1 MAIPAGM
8 GPALLIVAGLASGC
22 ALTGNDGAKN
32 GVDMTLTTS
41 SVPVAEPQDDDFI
54 SDRLTIQNAV
64 SSADLDNLAGSD
76 LSWKNARTGSTGVVT
91 AITETVSEGVQCR
104 RFQTTRTS
112 YSGIGIHS
120 GEICTGTD
128 GQWWTRRFDT
138 I

>member
-1 MAIPAGM
+1 MWPVLFA
-8 GPALLIVAGLASGC
+8 VAAVTSGC
-22 ALTGNDGAKN
+22 SLTGKGLSSN
-32 GVDMTLTTS
+32 GVDAALTTS
-41 SVPVAEPQDDDFI
+41 SVPAAEPQDNDLA

-64 SSADLDNLAGSD
+64 SSADIDNISGSD

-91 AITETVSEGVQCR
+91 SITETVADGVQCR

-128 GQWWTRRFDT
+128 GLWWTRRFDT